1 MWPPVEQCAGAD
13 HVGLLGEGDAAIA
26 DRLVEALDGREATI
40 SERLVDEH
48 PKVLGWLQLGTVGGL
63 EDEADTIGHGQVLWA
78 VPAGIVELKH
88 DALVGSSADRLGKIG
103 ENEFE
108 HLLADSVGDV
118 PHCLARRRLDEG
130 RRGLEFF
137 LSVARSSSVAAAGC
151 RGRGCWIE

>member
-88 DALVGSSADRLGKIG
+88 DALVVTGA
-103 ENEFE
+103 
-108 HLLADSVGDV
+108 H
-118 PHCLARRRLDEG
+118 
-130 RRGLEFF
+130 
-137 LSVARSSSVAAAGC
+137 
-151 RGRGCWIE
+151 